1 MSKHQGF
8 TLMEVL
14 VSLMLMTMVV
24 LMLVEQ
30 QLKTRDI
37 INHLIWRIQGSQY
50 LDQVDEALYI
60 SENRLPLPPSN
71 YHFDIRRSQKKII
84 LNVTWFKKSQSII
97 RTYDLG
103 AN

>member
-1 MSKHQGF
+1 MSKHKGF

-14 VSLMLMTMVV
+14 MSLMLMTTVV
-24 LMLVEQ
+24 LMLVDQ
-30 QLKTRDI
+30 QLKTRDL

-71 YHFDIRRSQKKII
+71 YHFDIRRSTKE
-84 LNVTWFKKSQSII
+84 NSF
-97 RTYDLG
+97 
-103 AN
+103 

>member
-1 MSKHQGF
+1 MSKHKGF

-14 VSLMLMTMVV
+14 VSLMLMTTVV

-30 QLKTRDI
+30 QLKTRDL

-60 SENRLPLPPSN
+60 SENRLPSAA
-71 YHFDIRRSQKKII
+71 
-84 LNVTWFKKSQSII
+84 FKLSF
-97 RTYDLG
+97 
-103 AN
+103 

>member
-14 VSLMLMTMVV
+14 VSLMLMTTVV

-50 LDQVDEALYI
+50 LDQVDEALNI
-60 SENRLPLPPSN
+60 SENLPLPPSN

-97 RTYDLG
+97 RSYVLD